1 MELGKREQI
10 RQSAWLVASLAEMF
24 CESSPHVD
32 RGSRE
37 AMTLLKEQVDHLKDL
52 LSSIEADLAER

>member
-10 RQSAWLVASLAEMF
+10 RQSAWLVASLSEIL
-24 CESSPHVD
+24 CESSPHLD

-37 AMTLLKEQVDHLKDL
+37 AMALLKEQVDRLQGL
-52 LSSIEADLAER
+52 LASIEAEFADR